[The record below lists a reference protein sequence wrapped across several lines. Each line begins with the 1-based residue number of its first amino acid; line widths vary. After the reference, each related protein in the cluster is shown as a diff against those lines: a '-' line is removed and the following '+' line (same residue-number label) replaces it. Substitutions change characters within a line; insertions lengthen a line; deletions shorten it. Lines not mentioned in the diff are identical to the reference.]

1 MRTRE
6 ALAHSSSSRVRSSR
20 HAVGCGIET
29 RRAPTSAAYLLFCRW
44 EKYSES
50 VTDALHSRSVLLPG
64 FLERG
69 WPDSDVGFA
78 PRSSQPH
85 YINTCR
91 TLAAIYQTH
100 MRLPPSSTLRRRHRL
115 PHPVRRRAPA
125 DGTVGLRNPASREP
139 VRVRGNQVF
148 GERSCAATGITPSSS
163 DDGFHHIDNF
173 FQTSATSSA
182 TSTWATTPTPP
193 LLLLSPTLLST
204 CESLIDV
211 LLTPNKFLSQNCT
224 TARTKVYRKLLGDH
238 KRLSDAH
245 RATLADLKL
254 AKGKYQT

>member
-1 MRTRE
+1 M
-6 ALAHSSSSRVRSSR
+6 
-20 HAVGCGIET
+20 GCGIET
-29 RRAPTSAAYLLFCRW
+29 RRAPISAAYLLFFRLGNN
-44 EKYSES
+44 SES
-50 VTDALHSRSVLLPG
+50 VTDALLSRSVLLPG

-69 WPDSDVGFA
+69 WPDSNVGFA

-148 GERSCAATGITPSSS
+148 GERSRATTGTTTSSTG
-163 DDGFHHIDNF
+163 DEFLHRDNF
-173 FQTSATSSA
+173 FPDNLDTFFGN
-182 TSTWATTPTPP
+182 
-193 LLLLSPTLLST
+193 L
-204 CESLIDV
+204 
-211 LLTPNKFLSQNCT
+211 NM
-224 TARTKVYRKLLGDH
+224 GDNN
-238 KRLSDAH
+238 DA
-245 RATLADLKL
+245 ANIAAANSK
-254 AKGKYQT
+254 